1 MRALLAALVL
11 LLAGCM
17 PVVPADYEPVTVEP
31 GPVPGYL
38 VYLREAGRDT
48 WGSCAG
54 AAVARRLV
62 LTVAHCARS
71 AETVATRD
79 GTAVGLASVVLW
91 PGADFAMVRTTL
103 PLPVDEL
110 AELAVARPGAAQV
123 FGICPF
129 YRSPERV
136 RLAEYDGWFVVGVQ
150 VVERWQVDGG
160 RVCSGDSGGVVV
172 QDGRVVGFIS
182 AVEPE
187 PPLIP
192 WFASGRRFYT
202 VPTIV
207 AVWLGGAHE
216 TGTARLDGARRIAG
230 TSWR

>member
-1 MRALLAALVL
+1 MRTLLAVLAL

-17 PVVPADYEPVTVEP
+17 PVVPDDYEPVIVEP

-38 VYLREAGRDT
+38 VYLRESGRDA
-48 WGSCAG
+48 WGNCAG
-54 AAVARRLV
+54 AAVSRRLV
-62 LTVAHCARS
+62 LTVAHCARG

-79 GTAVGLASVVLW
+79 GTAVGLASVTLW
-91 PGADFAMVRTTL
+91 PGADFALVHTTRPL
-103 PLPVDEL
+103 PL
-110 AELAVARPGAAQV
+110 AEPAVLAVARPGVAQV

-129 YRSPERV
+129 YREPGRV
-136 RLAEYDGWFVVGVQ
+136 RLAEYGGWFVVGVQ
-150 VVERWQVDGG
+150 VVELWRVDGG

-202 VPTIV
+202 VPV
-207 AVWLGGAHE
+207 AVAIWLGGGQDE
-216 TGTARLDGARRIAG
+216 TVRLGRAP
-230 TSWR
+230 

>member
-1 MRALLAALVL
+1 MRLLLAILAL

-17 PVVPADYEPVTVEP
+17 PVVPADYEPVAVEP

-38 VYLREAGRDT
+38 VYLREAGRNT

-71 AETVATRD
+71 AETVATQD

-91 PGADFAMVRTTL
+91 PGADFAVVRTTL
-103 PLPVDEL
+103 PLPVEEL
-110 AELAVARPGAAQV
+110 AELAVARPGVAQV
-123 FGICPF
+123 FGICPVL
-129 YRSPERV
+129 PVAGRV
-136 RLAEYDGWFVVGVQ
+136 RLAEYGGWFVVGVQ
-150 VVERWQVDGG
+150 VVERWRVDGG

-202 VPTIV
+202 VPAAI
-207 AVWLGGAHE
+207 AVWVGGGQDETVRLGRAP
-216 TGTARLDGARRIAG
+216 
-230 TSWR
+230 